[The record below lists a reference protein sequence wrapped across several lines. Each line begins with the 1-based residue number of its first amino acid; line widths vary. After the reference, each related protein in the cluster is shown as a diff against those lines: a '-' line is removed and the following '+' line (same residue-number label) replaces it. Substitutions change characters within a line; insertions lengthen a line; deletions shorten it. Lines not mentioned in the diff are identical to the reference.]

1 MYFARTSD
9 KRGRKRQHTMAE
21 TRETAAK
28 LVFAADPK
36 AKTCST
42 SRAHRQS
49 DGRMFDTG
57 SGMQWHRRD
66 EMNGRD
72 PQPQAH

>member
-9 KRGRKRQHTMAE
+9 KRGRVRQHNWAE
-21 TRETAAK
+21 TREDAAK

-42 SRAHRQS
+42 ALAHRQP

-57 SGMQWHRRD
+57 SGMQWHNRAD
-66 EMNGRD
+66 IT
-72 PQPQAH
+72 